1 MTRNVRMRPQMCI
14 QSVRICKL
22 FARLHMDANATIPV
36 AAYVTRRTLKVV
48 NCEML
53 IVCVLNEH

>member
-1 MTRNVRMRPQMCI
+1 MTRNVRMRPQSVCI
-14 QSVRICKL
+14 RKL
-22 FARLHMDANATIPV
+22 FARLYMDANATIPV